1 MKKLLLV
8 TFSVDLGSAAYEKRF
23 ISFFEG
29 SPEVDLQVFRFAPN
43 QGTPHP
49 KSIFTLTYFYLLLN
63 RFRATIHLRK
73 AIHKA
78 KGENRKILFM
88 GVSPAMFAY
97 FVTRKNNSYI
107 VTDWTRKLYEIFW
120 NSSLSPTWL
129 TLIHK
134 RVFNAQQAILGL
146 TENVCE
152 QIVKDYNVLPHRV
165 KKVKL
170 PLCFDLEMFSPSIER
185 KDNEIRIL
193 FVGGDFQRKGGD
205 VLLQWFKL
213 NRHKPGVKMTMVT
226 GYSIEADSGVT
237 VEQPVVHYGQP
248 EHIALFRRHDIFV
261 LPTTCDAYPSVLGEA
276 ACAGLAIL
284 TTRNA
289 LGASEVIRS
298 GVNGYICDSQTE
310 LLDKLTML
318 IEDKVLISSMKRNSR
333 EFMEKEFS
341 HNKVFSEYVQHIF
354 R

>member
-1 MKKLLLV
+1 VKKLLLV

-23 ISFFEG
+23 ISFFE
-29 SPEVDLQVFRFAPN
+29 SSSEIDLQVFRFAPN

-49 KSIFTLTYFYLLLN
+49 KSIFTLTYFYLLSK
-63 RFRATIHLRK
+63 RFRATVHLWKAIRK
-73 AIHKA
+73 AKC
-78 KGENRKILFM
+78 ENRKILFM

-97 FVTRKNNSYI
+97 FVTRNNNSYI
-107 VTDWTRKLYEIFW
+107 VTDWTRRLYEIFW

-146 TENVCE
+146 TEAVCE
-152 QIVKDYNVLPHRV
+152 QIVNDYNVPSHRV

-170 PLCFDLEMFSPSIER
+170 PLSLDLEMFSPSIER

-193 FVGGDFQRKGGD
+193 FVGGDFHRKGGD
-205 VLLQWFKL
+205 VLLEWFKL
-213 NRHKPGVKMTMVT
+213 NHHKSGIKLTMVT
-226 GYSIEADSGVT
+226 GYSIEADSEAT
-237 VEQPVVHYGQP
+237 VEQVVVDYGQS
-248 EHIALFRRHDIFV
+248 EHIELFRRHDIFV

-276 ACAGLAIL
+276 ACAGLAVL
-284 TTRNA
+284 TTKNA
-289 LGASEVIRS
+289 LGASEVIRDGS
-298 GVNGYICDSQTE
+298 NGYICDSQTE

-318 IEDKVLISSMKRNSR
+318 IGDKLLISSMKRNSR

-341 HNKVFSEYVQHIF
+341 HNLVISEYVQHIF
-354 R
+354 E